1 MNEELK
7 KFADSL
13 QHAQQGIQIGLMTM
27 AKTREDLELLS
38 EVNNGL
44 GDIVSK
50 IRRYLADHPSEVS
63 PR

>member
-7 KFADSL
+7 KFAASL
-13 QHAQQGIQIGLMTM
+13 QHAQQGIQIGLMTQ

-44 GDIVSK
+44 GDIVAK
-50 IRRYLADHPSEVS
+50 LRGYLRDHPTDMT

>member
-13 QHAQQGIQIGLMTM
+13 QRAQQGIQIGLMTQ
-27 AKTREDLELLS
+27 AKTREDLVLLS
-38 EVNNGL
+38 EVDNSLVN
-44 GDIVSK
+44 IVAE
-50 IRRYLADHPSEVS
+50 IHAYLANHPTDVT

>member
-13 QHAQQGIQIGLMTM
+13 QHAQQGIQIGLMTQ

-44 GDIVSK
+44 GDIVAK
-50 IRRYLADHPSEVS
+50 LRGYLRNHPSEVTT
-63 PR
+63 R

>member
-13 QHAQQGIQIGLMTM
+13 QHAQQGIQIGLMTQ
-27 AKTREDLELLS
+27 AKTYEELKLLS
-38 EVNNGL
+38 EVDKRL
-44 GDIVSK
+44 GSIVGV
-50 IRRYLADHPSEVS
+50 IRGYLSAHPTDKT

>member
-13 QHAQQGIQIGLMTM
+13 QHAQQGIQIGLMTQ
-27 AKTREDLELLS
+27 AKSYVERDLLNKVEIS
-38 EVNNGL
+38 L
-44 GDIVSK
+44 GDIVK
-50 IRRYLADHPSEVS
+50 MIRRHLAAHPSDQT

>member
-13 QHAQQGIQIGLMTM
+13 QQAQRGIQIGLATK
-27 AKTREDLELLS
+27 AKTREDIKLLAQ
-38 EVNNGL
+38 VNNGL
-44 GDIVSK
+44 DDIVAI
-50 IRRYLADHPSEVS
+50 IRGYLANHPSEVT

>member
-13 QHAQQGIQIGLMTM
+13 QHAQQGIQIGLMTQ
-27 AKTREDLELLS
+27 AKTREDLELLA

-44 GDIVSK
+44 GDIVAK
-50 IRRYLADHPSEVS
+50 LRGYLRDHPSEVT

>member
-13 QHAQQGIQIGLMTM
+13 QHARQGIQIGLMTQ

-38 EVNNGL
+38 EVDNGL
-44 GDIVSK
+44 GDIVK
-50 IRRYLADHPSEVS
+50 KLHGYLANHPTDIT

>member
-13 QHAQQGIQIGLMTM
+13 QHAQQGIQIGLMTQ
-27 AKTREDLELLS
+27 AKTREDLELLA

-44 GDIVSK
+44 GDIVAK
-50 IRRYLADHPSEVS
+50 LRGYLANHPSEVS

>member
-13 QHAQQGIQIGLMTM
+13 QHAQQGIQVGLATM
-27 AKTREDLELLS
+27 AKTREDLELLAT
-38 EVNNGL
+38 VNNSL
-44 GDIVSK
+44 GDVVAK
-50 IRRYLADHPSEVS
+50 IRGYLANHPSEVT

>member
-13 QHAQQGIQIGLMTM
+13 QHAQRGIQIGLMTQ

-38 EVNNGL
+38 LVNKGL
-44 GDIVSK
+44 DVIVVR
-50 IRRYLADHPSEVS
+50 IRGYLANHPTDITA
-63 PR
+63 R